1 MIVILLFLF
10 YSVQMDEFTFPHAG
24 QWQLTLAPKSLIPC
38 ILSFIGRLAIDN
50 PAVLVLDGGNQ
61 FNVLEIADAVN
72 GDEEILEKIQGSRA
86 FTCYQMESLLEAT
99 ATTNTI
105 IFLLDF
111 LSTFYDESAPF
122 DDRKRLF
129 KNCLTHIRRLS
140 RTNGLLVIAH
150 PPAIS
155 SPKTASLIKELEN
168 AAYEIFPPEFLLM
181 ALESMGDPDMGKTV
195 PTFAQVFDKLQNSFS
210 KFRRALR
217 QSDRLIVDTLFARA
231 RKHLSAGGLAARPLP
246 FETILFCMLI
256 EQHKEIMELQELLKG
271 VKTNLK

>member
-1 MIVILLFLF
+1 
-10 YSVQMDEFTFPHAG
+10 MDEFTPFRAG
-24 QWQLTLAPKSLIPC
+24 HWQLTLAPKSLIPC

-50 PAVLVLDGGNQ
+50 PVLILDGGNQ

-72 GDEEILEKIQGSRA
+72 GNEEILEKIQGSRA

-105 IFLLDF
+105 ILLLDF

-140 RTNGLLVIAH
+140 HTNGLLVIAH

-155 SPKTASLIKELEN
+155 SPKTASFINELKN
-168 AAYEIFPPEFLLM
+168 AADEFFPPKLLLM
-181 ALESMGDPDMGKTV
+181 ASESIGDPDMGKTV
-195 PTFAQVFDKLQNSFS
+195 PTFAQTFDKIQNSFS
-210 KFRRALR
+210 KFRRALLR
-217 QSDRLIVDTLFARA
+217 PDQLVMDTLFARA

-246 FETILFCMLI
+246 FETILFCMLL